1 MATDIWAILDDYSST
16 PECPNMT
23 NVLTINKAGGL
34 SHDAV
39 RPMFITL
46 TNEEFLDRCK
56 EGSIQR
62 IGLEPPCKGKVPCST
77 ETLLAIDIAVCL
89 YNSGAHVQ

>member
-1 MATDIWAILDDYSST
+1 M
-16 PECPNMT
+16 PEYDKCPN
-23 NVLTINKAGGL
+23 NKAGGL

-56 EGSIQR
+56 EGSIQNANASFNA
-62 IGLEPPCKGKVPCST
+62 LVWS
-77 ETLLAIDIAVCL
+77 LLAKEKYHAPL
-89 YNSGAHVQ
+89 KHHWQ